1 MNNTMKFINYFLH
14 LPNEDMLL
22 KDFDLV
28 YKFLHDNEGGE
39 FLNKLN
45 NSKEINVTQFK
56 RELKQYLLKEEQEE
70 QGE

>member
-14 LPNEDMLL
+14 LSNEDMLL
-22 KDFDLV
+22 KDFDLI
-28 YKFLHDNEGGE
+28 YNFLHDNEGAE

-56 RELKQYLLKEEQEE
+56 RELKKYLLKEEQ
-70 QGE
+70 GE

>member
-22 KDFDLV
+22 KDFDLI
-28 YKFLHDNEGGE
+28 YNFLHDNEGEE

-45 NSKEINVTQFK
+45 TGKEINITQFK
-56 RELKQYLLKEEQEE
+56 RELKQYLLNKENNNE
-70 QGE
+70 

>member
-22 KDFDLV
+22 KDFDLI
-28 YKFLHDNEGGE
+28 YNFLHDNEGAE

-45 NSKEINVTQFK
+45 TGKEINITQFK
-56 RELKQYLLKEEQEE
+56 RELKQYLLNKENNNE
-70 QGE
+70 

>member
-22 KDFDLV
+22 KDFDLI
-28 YKFLHDNEGGE
+28 YNFLHDNEGAE

-45 NSKEINVTQFK
+45 TGKELNVTQFK

>member
-22 KDFDLV
+22 KDFDLI
-28 YKFLHDNEGGE
+28 YNFLHDNEGGK

-45 NSKEINVTQFK
+45 TGKEINITQFK
-56 RELKQYLLKEEQEE
+56 RELKKYLLKG

>member
-1 MNNTMKFINYFLH
+1 MQFINYFLH

-28 YKFLHDNEGGE
+28 YKFLHDNEGEE

-45 NSKEINVTQFK
+45 NDKEINVTQFK
-56 RELKQYLLKEEQEE
+56 RELKKYLLKEEQ
-70 QGE
+70 GE

>member
-1 MNNTMKFINYFLH
+1 MKFINYFLH

-22 KDFDLV
+22 KDFDLI
-28 YKFLHDNEGGE
+28 YNFLHDNEGAE

-45 NSKEINVTQFK
+45 TGKELNVTQFK

>member
-28 YKFLHDNEGGE
+28 YKFLHDNEGEE

-45 NSKEINVTQFK
+45 TGKEINITQFK
-56 RELKQYLLKEEQEE
+56 RELKQYLLRVKE